1 MSAPFT
7 IDELPIPASTGAPEF
22 ADFAE
27 MVEIRNEIEAA
38 ALGSWAL
45 SVTAEELLPQYQK
58 PEYDPKR
65 LFVARSD
72 GKIVARGGLEWL
84 TAEGTNVTWLFADV
98 LPAFRNRGIGGALF
112 ERVEQEALASGR
124 TILQTDAIHT
134 IIDGGERVA
143 PPTGFGD
150 VPAEDPGVR
159 FLRKRGYT
167 LEQIGRISFLDLP
180 VAPDVLAR
188 HRAEAEAKAGPDYR
202 ILSWIGLTPEQWR
215 ADLAYLKNRM
225 SVDEPAAGLE
235 IDEETWDEARV
246 LSHDETEIAGGRP
259 LLVSVALHVPS
270 GKLAGINELS
280 VADDRTRPVGQEDTL
295 VLSEHRGHRLG
306 MLLKTAN
313 LQELAKLAPAA
324 PLVFT
329 FNAEENRPMLDV
341 NEAVGFRAVGYDG
354 AWKKS
359 TGATSA

>member
-7 IDELPIPASTGAPEF
+7 IDELPIPASAEALEF

-27 MVEIRNEIEAA
+27 MVEMRNEIEAS

-45 SVTAEELLPQYQK
+45 SVTAGELLPQYQK

-65 LFVARSD
+65 LFVVRTE
-72 GKIVARGGLEWL
+72 GKIVARGGLEWS
-84 TAEGTNVTWLFADV
+84 TAEGTNVTWIFADV
-98 LPAFRNRGIGGALF
+98 LPAYRNRGIGSALF
-112 ERVEQEALASGR
+112 AHVEGLALASGR
-124 TILQTDAIHT
+124 TIVQTDAIHT
-134 IIDGGERVA
+134 NLEGGERVQ

-150 VPAEDPGVR
+150 VPAADPGVR
-159 FLRKRGYT
+159 FLRQRGYT

-180 VAPDVLAR
+180 VDPDVLAR
-188 HRAEAEAKAGPDYR
+188 NRAGAEAKAGSDYR
-202 ILSWIGLTPEQWR
+202 ILSWVGVTPEEWR
-215 ADLAYLKNRM
+215 TDLAYLKNRM

-235 IDEETWDEARV
+235 VDEETWDEVRV
-246 LSHDETEIAGGRP
+246 VAHDETEIASGRP

-280 VADDRTRPVGQEDTL
+280 VSTDRTRPVGQEDTL
-295 VLSEHRGHRLG
+295 VLEEHRGNRLG
-306 MLLKTAN
+306 MLLKVAN
-313 LQELAKLAPAA
+313 LQELATYAPDA

-341 NEAVGFRAVGYDG
+341 NEAVGFRPVGYDG
-354 AWKKS
+354 AWKK
-359 TGATSA
+359 TVGADSA